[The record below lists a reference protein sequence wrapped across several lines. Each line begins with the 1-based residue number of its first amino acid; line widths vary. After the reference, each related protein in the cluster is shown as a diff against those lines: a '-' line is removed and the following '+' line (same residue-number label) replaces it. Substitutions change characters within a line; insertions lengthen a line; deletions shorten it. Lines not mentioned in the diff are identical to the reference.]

1 MKIISWNVN
10 GLKSIIEKGFL
21 EEIIAQNPDILC
33 LQEVK
38 STEIPEIE
46 NYISYNYPASELVN
60 LYGTAIYTKVE
71 PLSARKGF
79 GDKEFDAEGRVIRME
94 FENFYLYNVY
104 CPSGAS
110 SPERLDRKFR
120 FYDEF
125 TEYVY
130 KSNKPS
136 IICGD
141 FNRISA
147 EIDAKN
153 PKNIK
158 GKSGFLPEE
167 QEWFKEILAKYVD
180 AFRKFHKDGDNFTWW
195 SNRKG
200 AREANKGY
208 RFDYFLVSN
217 TFENTLADSYILKD
231 QMGSD
236 HAPIV
241 LDLNSC
247 PVCGT
252 VNNNDNEFCYQCG
265 IKMIETEEEEE
276 AREEKLEIPKDKI
289 IRGLG
294 DVNMKF
300 NSELIL
306 QRNTQNNLDL
316 FNLEFVATEFQ
327 YNDLRFDTLAF
338 DEETNSFVIIEYKN
352 KLDFEVLNQGETYYN
367 LLLDNKQVYIDKYNE
382 VFKTE
387 FKEEDFDF
395 DKTKVLIIGPK
406 FNKKQLASAKSPHY
420 PFEIWK
426 VKVNEKFCIS
436 YENVITNEIKYLQ
449 VTKDDLELTEEELLQ
464 DRSDEVIELY
474 EGITNG
480 VINKFPDAIKRILID
495 AFAYYLN
502 DKLICKFVFLSKF
515 LKVYF
520 YTNEINDIK
529 GKMEDITG
537 KGIEGN
543 TYYRFKLTSKEDIDY
558 FIEMFKQLYD

>member
-10 GLKSIIEKGFL
+10 GLKSIIDKGFL
-21 EEIIAQNPDILC
+21 EEIIAQDPDILC

-71 PLSARKGF
+71 PLSVRKGF

-110 SPERLDRKFR
+110 SQKRLDRKFR

-167 QEWFKEILAKYVD
+167 QEWFKEVLTKYVD

-195 SNRKG
+195 PNRKG
-200 AREANKGY
+200 YREDNKGY

-217 TFENTLADSYILKD
+217 TFENTLTDSYILKD

-241 LDLNSC
+241 LELNSC
-247 PVCGT
+247 PLCGT

-265 IKMIETEEEEE
+265 IKIMETDEEEEV
-276 AREEKLEIPKDKI
+276 REDKLEIPKDKI
-289 IRGLG
+289 IL
-294 DVNMKF
+294 
-300 NSELIL
+300 
-306 QRNTQNNLDL
+306 LDL
-316 FNLEFVATEFQ
+316 NYTLIANSKEIRTMPLDKKIKSQKYETDLINLIKDNYVILITASP
-327 YNDLRFDTLAF
+327 YRRSYKILRDIKEKTGFEP
-338 DEETNSFVIIEYKN
+338 EESFWNFGRQPPALKKYWMENEVIP
-352 KLDFEVLNQGETYYN
+352 QHGGEG
-367 LLLDNKQVYIDKYNE
+367 DKYLAIESNPA
-382 VFKTE
+382 TRRMY
-387 FKEEDFDF
+387 
-395 DKTKVLIIGPK
+395 
-406 FNKKQLASAKSPHY
+406 KKL
-420 PFEIWK
+420 
-426 VKVNEKFCIS
+426 
-436 YENVITNEIKYLQ
+436 
-449 VTKDDLELTEEELLQ
+449 
-464 DRSDEVIELY
+464 
-474 EGITNG
+474 
-480 VINKFPDAIKRILID
+480 
-495 AFAYYLN
+495 
-502 DKLICKFVFLSKF
+502 
-515 LKVYF
+515 
-520 YTNEINDIK
+520 
-529 GKMEDITG
+529 
-537 KGIEGN
+537 GIEARPKG
-543 TYYRFKLTSKEDIDY
+543 D
-558 FIEMFKQLYD
+558 FI

>member
-10 GLKSIIEKGFL
+10 GLKSIIDKGFL
-21 EEIIAQNPDILC
+21 EEIIVQDPDILC

-71 PLSARKGF
+71 PLSVRKGF

-110 SPERLDRKFR
+110 SQKRLDRKFR

-167 QEWFKEILAKYVD
+167 QEWFKEVLTKYVD

-195 SNRKG
+195 PNRKG
-200 AREANKGY
+200 YREDNKGY

-217 TFENTLADSYILKD
+217 TFENTLTDSYILKD

-241 LDLNSC
+241 LELNSC

-265 IKMIETEEEEE
+265 IKIMETDEEEEV
-276 AREEKLEIPKDKI
+276 REDKLEIPKDKI
-289 IRGLG
+289 IL
-294 DVNMKF
+294 
-300 NSELIL
+300 
-306 QRNTQNNLDL
+306 LDL
-316 FNLEFVATEFQ
+316 NYTLIANSKEIRTMPLDKKIKSQKYETDLINLIKDNYVILITASP
-327 YNDLRFDTLAF
+327 YRRSHKILRDLKEKTGFEP
-338 DEETNSFVIIEYKN
+338 DESFWNFGRQPPALKKYWMENEVIP
-352 KLDFEVLNQGETYYN
+352 QHGEEG
-367 LLLDNKQVYIDKYNE
+367 DKYLAIESNPA
-382 VFKTE
+382 TRRMY
-387 FKEEDFDF
+387 
-395 DKTKVLIIGPK
+395 
-406 FNKKQLASAKSPHY
+406 KKL
-420 PFEIWK
+420 
-426 VKVNEKFCIS
+426 
-436 YENVITNEIKYLQ
+436 
-449 VTKDDLELTEEELLQ
+449 
-464 DRSDEVIELY
+464 
-474 EGITNG
+474 
-480 VINKFPDAIKRILID
+480 
-495 AFAYYLN
+495 
-502 DKLICKFVFLSKF
+502 
-515 LKVYF
+515 
-520 YTNEINDIK
+520 
-529 GKMEDITG
+529 
-537 KGIEGN
+537 GIEAKPK
-543 TYYRFKLTSKEDIDY
+543 TD
-558 FIEMFKQLYD
+558 FI

>member
-10 GLKSIIEKGFL
+10 GLKSIIDKGFL
-21 EEIIAQNPDILC
+21 EEIIVQDPDILC

-71 PLSARKGF
+71 PLSVRKGF

-110 SPERLDRKFR
+110 SQKRLDRKFR

-167 QEWFKEILAKYVD
+167 QEWFKEVLTKYVD

-200 AREANKGY
+200 YREDNKGY

-217 TFENTLADSYILKD
+217 TFENTLTDSYILKD

-241 LDLNSC
+241 LELNSC

-252 VNNNDNEFCYQCG
+252 VNNNDNEFCYPCG
-265 IKMIETEEEEE
+265 IKIMETDEEEEV
-276 AREEKLEIPKDKI
+276 REDKLEIPKDKI
-289 IRGLG
+289 IL
-294 DVNMKF
+294 
-300 NSELIL
+300 
-306 QRNTQNNLDL
+306 LDL
-316 FNLEFVATEFQ
+316 NYTLIANSKEIRTMPLDKKIKSQKYETDLINLIKDNYVILITASP
-327 YNDLRFDTLAF
+327 YRRSHKILRDLKEKTGFEP
-338 DEETNSFVIIEYKN
+338 DESFWNFGRQPPALKKYWMENEVIP
-352 KLDFEVLNQGETYYN
+352 QHGEEG
-367 LLLDNKQVYIDKYNE
+367 DKYLAIESNPA
-382 VFKTE
+382 TRRMY
-387 FKEEDFDF
+387 
-395 DKTKVLIIGPK
+395 
-406 FNKKQLASAKSPHY
+406 KKL
-420 PFEIWK
+420 
-426 VKVNEKFCIS
+426 
-436 YENVITNEIKYLQ
+436 
-449 VTKDDLELTEEELLQ
+449 
-464 DRSDEVIELY
+464 
-474 EGITNG
+474 
-480 VINKFPDAIKRILID
+480 
-495 AFAYYLN
+495 
-502 DKLICKFVFLSKF
+502 
-515 LKVYF
+515 
-520 YTNEINDIK
+520 
-529 GKMEDITG
+529 
-537 KGIEGN
+537 GIEAKPK
-543 TYYRFKLTSKEDIDY
+543 TD
-558 FIEMFKQLYD
+558 FI

>member
-10 GLKSIIEKGFL
+10 GLKSIIDKGFL
-21 EEIIAQNPDILC
+21 EEIIAQDPDILC

-71 PLSARKGF
+71 PLSVRKGF

-110 SPERLDRKFR
+110 SQKRLDRKFR

-167 QEWFKEILAKYVD
+167 QEWFKEVLTKYVD

-200 AREANKGY
+200 YREDNKGY

-217 TFENTLADSYILKD
+217 TFENTLTDSYILKD

-241 LDLNSC
+241 LELNSC

-265 IKMIETEEEEE
+265 IKIMETDEEEEV
-276 AREEKLEIPKDKI
+276 REDKLEIPKDKI
-289 IRGLG
+289 IL
-294 DVNMKF
+294 
-300 NSELIL
+300 
-306 QRNTQNNLDL
+306 LDL
-316 FNLEFVATEFQ
+316 NYTLIANSKEIRTMPLDKKIKSQKYETDLINLIKDNYVILITASP
-327 YNDLRFDTLAF
+327 YRRSYKILRDIKEKTGFEP
-338 DEETNSFVIIEYKN
+338 DESFWNFGRQPPALKKYWMENEVIPQHG
-352 KLDFEVLNQGETYYN
+352 DDG
-367 LLLDNKQVYIDKYNE
+367 DKYLAIESNPA
-382 VFKTE
+382 TRRMY
-387 FKEEDFDF
+387 
-395 DKTKVLIIGPK
+395 
-406 FNKKQLASAKSPHY
+406 KKL
-420 PFEIWK
+420 
-426 VKVNEKFCIS
+426 
-436 YENVITNEIKYLQ
+436 
-449 VTKDDLELTEEELLQ
+449 
-464 DRSDEVIELY
+464 
-474 EGITNG
+474 
-480 VINKFPDAIKRILID
+480 
-495 AFAYYLN
+495 
-502 DKLICKFVFLSKF
+502 
-515 LKVYF
+515 
-520 YTNEINDIK
+520 
-529 GKMEDITG
+529 
-537 KGIEGN
+537 GIEARPKG
-543 TYYRFKLTSKEDIDY
+543 D
-558 FIEMFKQLYD
+558 FI

>member
-10 GLKSIIEKGFL
+10 GLKSIIDKGFL
-21 EEIIAQNPDILC
+21 EEIIAQDPDILC

-71 PLSARKGF
+71 PLSVRKGF

-110 SPERLDRKFR
+110 SQKRLDRKFR

-167 QEWFKEILAKYVD
+167 QEWFKEVLTKYVD

-195 SNRKG
+195 PNRKG
-200 AREANKGY
+200 YREDNKGY

-217 TFENTLADSYILKD
+217 TFENTLTDSYILKD

-241 LDLNSC
+241 LELNSC

-265 IKMIETEEEEE
+265 IKIMETDEEEEV
-276 AREEKLEIPKDKI
+276 REDKLEIPKDKI
-289 IRGLG
+289 IL
-294 DVNMKF
+294 
-300 NSELIL
+300 
-306 QRNTQNNLDL
+306 LDL
-316 FNLEFVATEFQ
+316 NYTLIANSKEIRTMPLDKKIKSQKYETDLINLIKDNYIILITASP
-327 YNDLRFDTLAF
+327 YRRSHKILRDLKEKTGFEP
-338 DEETNSFVIIEYKN
+338 DESFWNFGRQPPALKKYWMENEVIPQHG
-352 KLDFEVLNQGETYYN
+352 DDG
-367 LLLDNKQVYIDKYNE
+367 DKYLAIESNPA
-382 VFKTE
+382 TRRMY
-387 FKEEDFDF
+387 
-395 DKTKVLIIGPK
+395 
-406 FNKKQLASAKSPHY
+406 KKL
-420 PFEIWK
+420 
-426 VKVNEKFCIS
+426 
-436 YENVITNEIKYLQ
+436 
-449 VTKDDLELTEEELLQ
+449 
-464 DRSDEVIELY
+464 
-474 EGITNG
+474 
-480 VINKFPDAIKRILID
+480 
-495 AFAYYLN
+495 
-502 DKLICKFVFLSKF
+502 
-515 LKVYF
+515 
-520 YTNEINDIK
+520 
-529 GKMEDITG
+529 
-537 KGIEGN
+537 GIEARPKG
-543 TYYRFKLTSKEDIDY
+543 D
-558 FIEMFKQLYD
+558 FI

>member
-10 GLKSIIEKGFL
+10 GLKSIIENGNF
-21 EEIIAQNPDILC
+21 EEILSQDPDILC

-71 PLSARKGF
+71 PLSVRKGF

-125 TEYVY
+125 TEYVN

-167 QEWFKEILAKYVD
+167 QEWFKEILTKYVD

-195 SNRKG
+195 PNRKG
-200 AREANKGY
+200 YREDNKGY

-217 TFENTLADSYILKD
+217 TFENTLTDSYILKY

-241 LDLNSC
+241 LELYSC

-265 IKMIETEEEEE
+265 IKIIETEEEEE
-276 AREEKLEIPKDKI
+276 VREDKLEIPKDKI
-289 IRGLG
+289 IL
-294 DVNMKF
+294 
-300 NSELIL
+300 
-306 QRNTQNNLDL
+306 LDL
-316 FNLEFVATEFQ
+316 NYTLIANSKEIRTMPLDKKIKSQNYETDLINLIKDNYVILITASP
-327 YNDLRFDTLAF
+327 YRRSYKILRDIKEKTGFEP
-338 DEETNSFVIIEYKN
+338 DESFWNFGRQPPALKKYWMENEVIPQHG
-352 KLDFEVLNQGETYYN
+352 DDG
-367 LLLDNKQVYIDKYNE
+367 DKYLPIESNPA
-382 VFKTE
+382 TRRMY
-387 FKEEDFDF
+387 
-395 DKTKVLIIGPK
+395 
-406 FNKKQLASAKSPHY
+406 KKL
-420 PFEIWK
+420 
-426 VKVNEKFCIS
+426 
-436 YENVITNEIKYLQ
+436 
-449 VTKDDLELTEEELLQ
+449 
-464 DRSDEVIELY
+464 
-474 EGITNG
+474 
-480 VINKFPDAIKRILID
+480 
-495 AFAYYLN
+495 
-502 DKLICKFVFLSKF
+502 
-515 LKVYF
+515 
-520 YTNEINDIK
+520 
-529 GKMEDITG
+529 
-537 KGIEGN
+537 GIEARPKG
-543 TYYRFKLTSKEDIDY
+543 D
-558 FIEMFKQLYD
+558 FI

>member
-10 GLKSIIEKGFL
+10 GLKSIIDKGFL
-21 EEIIAQNPDILC
+21 EEIIAQDPDILC

-38 STEIPEIE
+38 STEISEIE

-71 PLSARKGF
+71 PLSVRKGF

-110 SPERLDRKFR
+110 SQKRLDRKFR

-167 QEWFKEILAKYVD
+167 QEWFKEVLTKYVD

-195 SNRKG
+195 PNRKG
-200 AREANKGY
+200 YREDNKGY

-217 TFENTLADSYILKD
+217 TFENTLTDSYILKD

-241 LDLNSC
+241 LELNSC

-265 IKMIETEEEEE
+265 IKIMETDEEEEV
-276 AREEKLEIPKDKI
+276 REDKLEIPKDKI
-289 IRGLG
+289 IL
-294 DVNMKF
+294 
-300 NSELIL
+300 
-306 QRNTQNNLDL
+306 LDL
-316 FNLEFVATEFQ
+316 NYTLIANSKEIRTMPLDKKIKSQKYETDLINLIKDNYVILITASP
-327 YNDLRFDTLAF
+327 YRRSHKILRDLKEKTGFEP
-338 DEETNSFVIIEYKN
+338 DESFWNFGRQPPALKKYWMENEVIP
-352 KLDFEVLNQGETYYN
+352 QHGEEG
-367 LLLDNKQVYIDKYNE
+367 DKYLAIESNPA
-382 VFKTE
+382 TRRMY
-387 FKEEDFDF
+387 
-395 DKTKVLIIGPK
+395 
-406 FNKKQLASAKSPHY
+406 KKL
-420 PFEIWK
+420 
-426 VKVNEKFCIS
+426 
-436 YENVITNEIKYLQ
+436 
-449 VTKDDLELTEEELLQ
+449 
-464 DRSDEVIELY
+464 
-474 EGITNG
+474 
-480 VINKFPDAIKRILID
+480 
-495 AFAYYLN
+495 
-502 DKLICKFVFLSKF
+502 
-515 LKVYF
+515 
-520 YTNEINDIK
+520 
-529 GKMEDITG
+529 
-537 KGIEGN
+537 GIEARPKG
-543 TYYRFKLTSKEDIDY
+543 D
-558 FIEMFKQLYD
+558 FI

>member
-10 GLKSIIEKGFL
+10 GLKSIIENGFF
-21 EEIIAQNPDILC
+21 EEIIDQYPDILC

-71 PLSARKGF
+71 PLSVRKGF

-125 TEYVY
+125 TEYVN

-167 QEWFKEILAKYVD
+167 QEWFKEILTRYVD
-180 AFRKFHKDGDNFTWW
+180 AFRKFHPEGGNFSWW
-195 SNRKG
+195 PNRKG
-200 AREANKGY
+200 FREENKGY

-217 TFENTLADSYILKD
+217 TFENTLTDSYILKD

-241 LDLNSC
+241 LELNSC

-265 IKMIETEEEEE
+265 IKIIETEDEEEE
-276 AREEKLEIPKDKI
+276 VREDKLEIPKDKI
-289 IRGLG
+289 IL
-294 DVNMKF
+294 
-300 NSELIL
+300 
-306 QRNTQNNLDL
+306 LDL
-316 FNLEFVATEFQ
+316 NYTLIANSKEIRTMPLDKKIKSQKYETDLINLIKDNYVILITASP
-327 YNDLRFDTLAF
+327 YRRSYKILRDIKEKTGFEP
-338 DEETNSFVIIEYKN
+338 DESFWNFGRQPPALKKYWMENEVIPQHG
-352 KLDFEVLNQGETYYN
+352 DDG
-367 LLLDNKQVYIDKYNE
+367 DKYLAIESNPA
-382 VFKTE
+382 TRRMY
-387 FKEEDFDF
+387 
-395 DKTKVLIIGPK
+395 
-406 FNKKQLASAKSPHY
+406 KKL
-420 PFEIWK
+420 
-426 VKVNEKFCIS
+426 
-436 YENVITNEIKYLQ
+436 
-449 VTKDDLELTEEELLQ
+449 
-464 DRSDEVIELY
+464 
-474 EGITNG
+474 
-480 VINKFPDAIKRILID
+480 
-495 AFAYYLN
+495 
-502 DKLICKFVFLSKF
+502 
-515 LKVYF
+515 
-520 YTNEINDIK
+520 
-529 GKMEDITG
+529 
-537 KGIEGN
+537 GIEARPKG
-543 TYYRFKLTSKEDIDY
+543 D
-558 FIEMFKQLYD
+558 FI

>member
-21 EEIIAQNPDILC
+21 EEIIAQDPDILC

-46 NYISYNYPASELVN
+46 NYISYNYHASELVN
-60 LYGTAIYTKVE
+60 FYGTAIYTKVE
-71 PLSARKGF
+71 PLSVRKGF

-104 CPSGAS
+104 CPSGVS
-110 SPERLDRKFR
+110 SQERLGRKFR

-167 QEWFKEILAKYVD
+167 QEWFKEILTKYVD
-180 AFRKFHKDGDNFTWW
+180 AFRKFHDDGDNFTWW
-195 SNRKG
+195 PNRKG
-200 AREANKGY
+200 FREENKGY

-217 TFENTLADSYILKD
+217 TFENTLTESYILKD

-241 LDLNSC
+241 LELNSC

-265 IKMIETEEEEE
+265 IKLIETEEEEE
-276 AREEKLEIPKDKI
+276 VREDKLEIPKDKI
-289 IRGLG
+289 IL
-294 DVNMKF
+294 
-300 NSELIL
+300 
-306 QRNTQNNLDL
+306 LDL
-316 FNLEFVATEFQ
+316 NYTLISNSKEIRTMPLDKKIKSQKYETDLINLIKDNYVILITASP
-327 YNDLRFDTLAF
+327 YRRSYKILRDIKEKTGF
-338 DEETNSFVIIEYKN
+338 EPNESFWNFGRQPPALKKYWMENEVIPQHG
-352 KLDFEVLNQGETYYN
+352 DGE
-367 LLLDNKQVYIDKYNE
+367 DKYLAIESNPA
-382 VFKTE
+382 TRRMY
-387 FKEEDFDF
+387 
-395 DKTKVLIIGPK
+395 
-406 FNKKQLASAKSPHY
+406 KKL
-420 PFEIWK
+420 
-426 VKVNEKFCIS
+426 
-436 YENVITNEIKYLQ
+436 
-449 VTKDDLELTEEELLQ
+449 
-464 DRSDEVIELY
+464 
-474 EGITNG
+474 
-480 VINKFPDAIKRILID
+480 
-495 AFAYYLN
+495 
-502 DKLICKFVFLSKF
+502 
-515 LKVYF
+515 
-520 YTNEINDIK
+520 
-529 GKMEDITG
+529 
-537 KGIEGN
+537 GIEAKPKG
-543 TYYRFKLTSKEDIDY
+543 D
-558 FIEMFKQLYD
+558 FI

>member
-10 GLKSIIEKGFL
+10 GLKSIIENGFF
-21 EEIIAQNPDILC
+21 EEIINQDPDILC

-71 PLSARKGF
+71 PLSVRKGF

-120 FYDEF
+120 FYEEF

-167 QEWFKEILAKYVD
+167 QEWFKEILTKYVD

-195 SNRKG
+195 PNRKG
-200 AREANKGY
+200 YREDNKGY

-217 TFENTLADSYILKD
+217 TFENTLTDSYILKD

-241 LDLNSC
+241 LKLNSC

-265 IKMIETEEEEE
+265 IKIIETEEEEE
-276 AREEKLEIPKDKI
+276 VREDKLEIPKDKI
-289 IRGLG
+289 IL
-294 DVNMKF
+294 
-300 NSELIL
+300 
-306 QRNTQNNLDL
+306 LDL
-316 FNLEFVATEFQ
+316 NYTLIANSKEIRTMPLDKKIKSQNYEIDLINLIKDNYVILITASP
-327 YNDLRFDTLAF
+327 YRRSYKILRDIKEKTGFKP
-338 DEETNSFVIIEYKN
+338 DESFWNFGRQPPALKKYWMENEVIPQHG
-352 KLDFEVLNQGETYYN
+352 DDG
-367 LLLDNKQVYIDKYNE
+367 DKYLAIESNPA
-382 VFKTE
+382 TRRMY
-387 FKEEDFDF
+387 
-395 DKTKVLIIGPK
+395 
-406 FNKKQLASAKSPHY
+406 KKL
-420 PFEIWK
+420 
-426 VKVNEKFCIS
+426 
-436 YENVITNEIKYLQ
+436 
-449 VTKDDLELTEEELLQ
+449 
-464 DRSDEVIELY
+464 
-474 EGITNG
+474 
-480 VINKFPDAIKRILID
+480 
-495 AFAYYLN
+495 
-502 DKLICKFVFLSKF
+502 
-515 LKVYF
+515 
-520 YTNEINDIK
+520 
-529 GKMEDITG
+529 
-537 KGIEGN
+537 GIEARPKG
-543 TYYRFKLTSKEDIDY
+543 D
-558 FIEMFKQLYD
+558 FI

>member
-10 GLKSIIEKGFL
+10 GLKSIIDKGFL
-21 EEIIAQNPDILC
+21 EEIIAQDPDILC

-71 PLSARKGF
+71 PLSVRKGF

-110 SPERLDRKFR
+110 SQKRLDRKFR

-167 QEWFKEILAKYVD
+167 QEWFKEVLTKYVD

-200 AREANKGY
+200 YREDNKGY

-217 TFENTLADSYILKD
+217 TFENTLTDSYILKD

-241 LDLNSC
+241 LELNSC

-252 VNNNDNEFCYQCG
+252 VNNNDNEFCYPCG
-265 IKMIETEEEEE
+265 IKIMETDEEEEV
-276 AREEKLEIPKDKI
+276 REDKLEIPKDKI
-289 IRGLG
+289 IL
-294 DVNMKF
+294 
-300 NSELIL
+300 
-306 QRNTQNNLDL
+306 LDL
-316 FNLEFVATEFQ
+316 NYTLIANSKEIRTMPLDKKIKSQKYETDLINLIKDNYVILITASP
-327 YNDLRFDTLAF
+327 YRRSHKILRDLKEKTGFEP
-338 DEETNSFVIIEYKN
+338 DESFWNFGRQPPALKKYWMENEVIP
-352 KLDFEVLNQGETYYN
+352 QHGEEG
-367 LLLDNKQVYIDKYNE
+367 DKYLAIESNPA
-382 VFKTE
+382 TRRMY
-387 FKEEDFDF
+387 
-395 DKTKVLIIGPK
+395 
-406 FNKKQLASAKSPHY
+406 KKL
-420 PFEIWK
+420 
-426 VKVNEKFCIS
+426 
-436 YENVITNEIKYLQ
+436 
-449 VTKDDLELTEEELLQ
+449 
-464 DRSDEVIELY
+464 
-474 EGITNG
+474 
-480 VINKFPDAIKRILID
+480 
-495 AFAYYLN
+495 
-502 DKLICKFVFLSKF
+502 
-515 LKVYF
+515 
-520 YTNEINDIK
+520 
-529 GKMEDITG
+529 
-537 KGIEGN
+537 GIEAKPK
-543 TYYRFKLTSKEDIDY
+543 TD
-558 FIEMFKQLYD
+558 FI

>member
-21 EEIIAQNPDILC
+21 EEIIAQDPDILC

-46 NYISYNYPASELVN
+46 NYISYNYHASELVN
-60 LYGTAIYTKVE
+60 FYGTAIYTKVE
-71 PLSARKGF
+71 PLSVRKGF

-110 SPERLDRKFR
+110 SQERLGRKFR

-167 QEWFKEILAKYVD
+167 QEWFKEILTKYVD
-180 AFRKFHKDGDNFTWW
+180 AFRKFHDDGDNFTWW
-195 SNRKG
+195 PNRKG
-200 AREANKGY
+200 FREENKGY

-217 TFENTLADSYILKD
+217 TFENTLTESYILKD

-241 LDLNSC
+241 LELNSC

-265 IKMIETEEEEE
+265 IKLIETEEEDEV
-276 AREEKLEIPKDKI
+276 REDKLEIPKDKI
-289 IRGLG
+289 IL
-294 DVNMKF
+294 
-300 NSELIL
+300 
-306 QRNTQNNLDL
+306 LDL
-316 FNLEFVATEFQ
+316 NYTLISNSKEIRTMPLDKKIKSQKYETDLINLIKDNYVILITASP
-327 YNDLRFDTLAF
+327 YRRSYKILRDIKEKTGF
-338 DEETNSFVIIEYKN
+338 EPNESFWNFGRQPPALKKYWMENEVIPQHG
-352 KLDFEVLNQGETYYN
+352 DGE
-367 LLLDNKQVYIDKYNE
+367 DKYLAIESNPA
-382 VFKTE
+382 TRRMY
-387 FKEEDFDF
+387 
-395 DKTKVLIIGPK
+395 
-406 FNKKQLASAKSPHY
+406 KKL
-420 PFEIWK
+420 
-426 VKVNEKFCIS
+426 
-436 YENVITNEIKYLQ
+436 
-449 VTKDDLELTEEELLQ
+449 
-464 DRSDEVIELY
+464 
-474 EGITNG
+474 
-480 VINKFPDAIKRILID
+480 
-495 AFAYYLN
+495 
-502 DKLICKFVFLSKF
+502 
-515 LKVYF
+515 
-520 YTNEINDIK
+520 
-529 GKMEDITG
+529 
-537 KGIEGN
+537 GIEAKPKG
-543 TYYRFKLTSKEDIDY
+543 D
-558 FIEMFKQLYD
+558 FI

>member
-10 GLKSIIEKGFL
+10 GLKSIIENGFF
-21 EEIIAQNPDILC
+21 EEIINQDPDILC

-71 PLSARKGF
+71 PLSVRKGF

-125 TEYVY
+125 TEYVN

-167 QEWFKEILAKYVD
+167 QEWFKEILTKYVD

-195 SNRKG
+195 PNRKG
-200 AREANKGY
+200 YREDNKGY

-217 TFENTLADSYILKD
+217 TFENTLTDSYILKD

-241 LDLNSC
+241 LELNSC

-265 IKMIETEEEEE
+265 IKLIETEEEEE
-276 AREEKLEIPKDKI
+276 VREDKLEIPKDKI
-289 IRGLG
+289 IL
-294 DVNMKF
+294 
-300 NSELIL
+300 
-306 QRNTQNNLDL
+306 LDL
-316 FNLEFVATEFQ
+316 NYTLIANSKEIRTMPLDKKIKSQNYETDLINLIKDNYVILITASP
-327 YNDLRFDTLAF
+327 YRRSYKILRDIKEKTGFEP
-338 DEETNSFVIIEYKN
+338 DESFWNFGRQPPALKKYWMENEVIPQHG
-352 KLDFEVLNQGETYYN
+352 DDG
-367 LLLDNKQVYIDKYNE
+367 DKYLAIESNPA
-382 VFKTE
+382 TRRMY
-387 FKEEDFDF
+387 
-395 DKTKVLIIGPK
+395 
-406 FNKKQLASAKSPHY
+406 KKL
-420 PFEIWK
+420 
-426 VKVNEKFCIS
+426 
-436 YENVITNEIKYLQ
+436 
-449 VTKDDLELTEEELLQ
+449 
-464 DRSDEVIELY
+464 
-474 EGITNG
+474 
-480 VINKFPDAIKRILID
+480 
-495 AFAYYLN
+495 
-502 DKLICKFVFLSKF
+502 
-515 LKVYF
+515 
-520 YTNEINDIK
+520 
-529 GKMEDITG
+529 
-537 KGIEGN
+537 GIEARPKG
-543 TYYRFKLTSKEDIDY
+543 D
-558 FIEMFKQLYD
+558 FI

>member
-10 GLKSIIEKGFL
+10 GLKSIIDKGFL
-21 EEIIAQNPDILC
+21 EEIIAQDPDILC

-71 PLSARKGF
+71 PLSVRKGF

-110 SPERLDRKFR
+110 SQKILDRKFR

-167 QEWFKEILAKYVD
+167 QEWFKEVLTKYVD

-200 AREANKGY
+200 YREDNKGY

-217 TFENTLADSYILKD
+217 TFENTLTDSYILKD

-241 LDLNSC
+241 LELNSC

-265 IKMIETEEEEE
+265 IKIMETDEEEEV
-276 AREEKLEIPKDKI
+276 REDKLEIPKDKI
-289 IRGLG
+289 IL
-294 DVNMKF
+294 
-300 NSELIL
+300 
-306 QRNTQNNLDL
+306 LDL
-316 FNLEFVATEFQ
+316 NYTLIANSKEIRTMPLDKKIKSQKYETDLINLIKDNYVILITASP
-327 YNDLRFDTLAF
+327 YRRSHKILRDLKEKTGFEP
-338 DEETNSFVIIEYKN
+338 DESFWNFGRQPPALKKYWMENEVIP
-352 KLDFEVLNQGETYYN
+352 QHGEEG
-367 LLLDNKQVYIDKYNE
+367 DKYLAIESNPA
-382 VFKTE
+382 TRRMY
-387 FKEEDFDF
+387 
-395 DKTKVLIIGPK
+395 
-406 FNKKQLASAKSPHY
+406 KKL
-420 PFEIWK
+420 
-426 VKVNEKFCIS
+426 
-436 YENVITNEIKYLQ
+436 
-449 VTKDDLELTEEELLQ
+449 
-464 DRSDEVIELY
+464 
-474 EGITNG
+474 
-480 VINKFPDAIKRILID
+480 
-495 AFAYYLN
+495 
-502 DKLICKFVFLSKF
+502 
-515 LKVYF
+515 
-520 YTNEINDIK
+520 
-529 GKMEDITG
+529 
-537 KGIEGN
+537 GIEAKPK
-543 TYYRFKLTSKEDIDY
+543 TD
-558 FIEMFKQLYD
+558 FI